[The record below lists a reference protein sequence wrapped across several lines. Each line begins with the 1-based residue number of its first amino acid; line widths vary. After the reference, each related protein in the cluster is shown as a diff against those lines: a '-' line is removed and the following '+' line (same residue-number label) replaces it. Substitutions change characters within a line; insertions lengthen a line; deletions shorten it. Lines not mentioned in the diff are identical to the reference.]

1 MNRPAA
7 SSAQVPFD
15 TDRTREI
22 LLALMRTT
30 FEHGGKAVTVT
41 KDERRWY
48 VEVAGGLAS
57 SRFLD
62 DALETAFPKLTERER
77 VALQLKLLQW
87 VYAGAGETTELGAA
101 RAIDGAVQEAPS
113 GWPMPSVMSGW
124 PVPSSVNAWPM
135 PGAAA

>member
-1 MNRPAA
+1 
-7 SSAQVPFD
+7 
-15 TDRTREI
+15 
-22 LLALMRTT
+22 MRTT
-30 FEHGGKAVTVT
+30 FEHGGRAVTVT

-124 PVPSSVNAWPM
+124 PVPGSVNAWPM